1 MNIALILAGGTGMRL
16 SADMPKQYIEVGGKP
31 IIAYCLET
39 FEQNKDIDEIR
50 IVADVSWHDYIRAWT
65 GSKFR
70 GISKPGETRQLS
82 VFQGL
87 CDMEKDTGADDV
99 VIIHDAA
106 RPLVSD
112 KLISDCLAA
121 CNRHEGAM
129 PFLPMKDTVYLGDG
143 TTITGLLDRSRVYAG
158 QAPEAFV
165 FGAYFEANKRLLPTQ
180 IREINGSAEPAVL
193 AGMDIALLPGD
204 EMNFKI
210 TTDEDLR
217 RFLRLKEGQK

>member
-16 SADMPKQYIEVGGKP
+16 SADLPKQYIEVSGKP
-31 IIAYCLET
+31 MIAYCLDT

-50 IVADVSWHDYIRAWT
+50 IVADVGWYEYIRAWT

-70 GISKPGETRQLS
+70 GFSKPGENRQLS
-82 VFQGL
+82 IFQGL
-87 CDMEKDTGADDV
+87 CDMEEDIGADDI

-121 CNRHEGAM
+121 CKRHEGAM
-129 PFLPMKDTVYLGDG
+129 PFLAMKDTVYLGDG
-143 TTITGLLDRSRVYAG
+143 ATITGLLDRSRVYAG

-165 FGAYFEANKRLLPTQ
+165 FGAYFEANKRLLPAQ
-180 IREINGSAEPAVL
+180 IREINGSAEPAVM